1 MYIIK
6 DKEKNLRYI
15 KRFSKIT
22 VSSICKELNINRANV
37 LNGKASAKNIE
48 KVKRKI
54 EEKIKDMEG

>member
-22 VSSICKELNINRANV
+22 VSSICKELKINRANV

-54 EEKIKDMEG
+54 EEKIKDMEV